1 MCRERWAAFPREGN
15 GGMERKSCP
24 SPPQPW
30 VSPCPCGQ
38 GPGSFLGPTEAL
50 ATRATVLVVAAA
62 ATGRPGVEAI
72 RSSEQARV
80 PPTTPTMEHAATT
93 GPRPG
98 PPLRRVENVVPRAKD
113 GLPGAPGGTTAW
125 ATSLGAEVPP
135 GLAPSEEQQLQI
147 SKELIDIQITTHR
160 LQEQHEAEIFQLKS
174 EILRLES
181 RVLELEADPRH
192 CWAPAQR
199 RRDKAQEPGHS
210 DERRLQVQPKDFTS
224 PQNKQQRLGS
234 GLLGAQGQLQEEVK
248 WALVRQE
255 ARQQALETRV
265 AALGQQLQGA
275 REEARA
281 AGQQLATQA
290 VVLCSCQGQLR
301 QAEAENARLQLQLKK
316 LKEEY
321 VLRLQRCAR
330 EAVERTDSAGQGP
343 ASTTLR
349 MFLEATLEDIRVAHR
364 GREQQ
369 LARAAR
375 TYQKR
380 LAELSR
386 RHEELLGA
394 YRAPGNPK
402 ATFNTVGSDLEP
414 LPMLLVTDFSQQE
427 DQHSW
432 PGALLSSPQKGPS
445 DASQRGASEPQG
457 LHAESWAQ
465 IHQKLRDFSRSTQAE
480 LEQERAQLLVRATM
494 AEEQLSE
501 LQEYVDQHLGR
512 YKQEILRLRKLASA
526 GDPWKV
532 GAVPPAKPQDPRTG
546 SY

>member
-1 MCRERWAAFPREGN
+1 
-15 GGMERKSCP
+15 
-24 SPPQPW
+24 
-30 VSPCPCGQ
+30 
-38 GPGSFLGPTEAL
+38 
-50 ATRATVLVVAAA
+50 
-62 ATGRPGVEAI
+62 
-72 RSSEQARV
+72 
-80 PPTTPTMEHAATT
+80 MEHAATT

-98 PPLRRVENVVPRAKD
+98 PPLRRVENVGPRAKD
-113 GLPGAPGGTTAW
+113 WLPGAPGGTAAW

-135 GLAPSEEQQLQI
+135 GLALSEEQQLQI
-147 SKELIDIQITTHR
+147 SKELVDIQITTHR

-192 CWAPAQR
+192 CRAPAQER
-199 RRDKAQEPGHS
+199 RHKAQEPGHS
-210 DERRLQVQPKDFTS
+210 DDRRLQVQPKDFTS
-224 PQNKQQRLGS
+224 PRNKQQRLGS
-234 GLLGAQGQLQEEVK
+234 GVSVQPPSSGERAAQGTPSLASHPPALCAPQLLGGQGQLQEEVK
-248 WALVRQE
+248 WALERQE

-265 AALGQQLQGA
+265 AALGQQLQGT

-316 LKEEY
+316 LREEY

-330 EAVERTDSAGQGP
+330 EAVELADNAGQAP

-349 MFLEATLEDIRVAHR
+349 MFLEATLEDMRVAYR

-380 LAELSR
+380 LADLSH

-394 YRAPGNPK
+394 YRTPGNPK
-402 ATFNTVGSDLEP
+402 AAFNAASSDLEP
-414 LPMLLVTDFSQQE
+414 LPMRLVTDFSQQ
-427 DQHSW
+427 DQHSR

-445 DASQRGASEPQG
+445 DDSQRGASEPQG
-457 LHAESWAQ
+457 LHAASWAQ